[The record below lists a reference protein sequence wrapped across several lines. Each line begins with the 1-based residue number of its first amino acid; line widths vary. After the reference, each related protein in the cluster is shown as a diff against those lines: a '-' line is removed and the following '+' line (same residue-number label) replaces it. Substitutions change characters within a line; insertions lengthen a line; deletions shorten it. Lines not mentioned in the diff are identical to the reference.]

1 MAFRLKDHAGGDDWG
16 NIIVVLNASKHQ
28 QQVAIPDGQYTVV
41 TANGTVDA
49 EGIGTVSGSTLAV
62 GPQQAVIIHD

>member
-1 MAFRLKDHAGGDDWG
+1 M
-16 NIIVVLNASKHQ
+16 VLNASKHQ